1 MIQLA
6 MRELDDTE
14 WQELYVDYS
23 LSRQV
28 VDKEIVS
35 RNSELYNWH
44 LARVYYLE
52 EYLGLVSPDL
62 CYNQI
67 CQDTTPRKK

>member
-1 MIQLA
+1 MIQLI
-6 MRELDDTE
+6 MRELDDLE

-28 VDKEIVS
+28 VDGQIVP
-35 RNSELYNWH
+35 RNTELYNWH

-52 EYLGLVSPDL
+52 EYLGLVPPEL
-62 CYNQI
+62 CYNQL
-67 CQDTTPRKK
+67 CQDTTPRKS

>member
-6 MRELDDTE
+6 MRELDDLE

-23 LSRQV
+23 FSRQV
-28 VDKEIVS
+28 VDGQIVP
-35 RNSELYNWH
+35 RNTELYNWH
-44 LARVYYLE
+44 LARVYFLE
-52 EYLGLVSPDL
+52 EYLGLVPEQL
-62 CYNQI
+62 CYNQL